1 MSSRYTE
8 GPQWQA
14 YLELMRRRPA
24 AFLQSDYLTII
35 TEKAAVEKY
44 VEETGRQVGVL
55 YKSGYNMLVVDLVQN
70 ESRKLFAYER
80 LIPAAEYGAV
90 AAIAIWNERFVLLKQ
105 YRHALR
111 AEQYAFP
118 RGFGEEGV
126 SAEENVR
133 KEILEELGAEAGE
146 LSCLGTV
153 FADSGLTG
161 NPVKVY
167 MCEVHGVQEKLGYE
181 GITEVTLLSEQEL
194 RQWIAGGRI
203 TDGFTL
209 AAYSLYRCRRESGCI
224 QCP

>member
-1 MSSRYTE
+1 MNSRYTK

-14 YLELMRRRPA
+14 YLELMRQRPA
-24 AFLQSDYLTII
+24 AFLQSDHLAII
-35 TEKAAVEKY
+35 TEEATVEKY

-55 YKSGYNMLVVDLVQN
+55 YKSDYNMLVVDLVQN
-70 ESRKLFAYER
+70 ESRELFAYER
-80 LIPAAEYGAV
+80 FIPIVEYGAV
-90 AAIAIWNERFVLLKQ
+90 VVIPVWNKRFVLLKQ

-118 RGFGEEGV
+118 RGFGEEGI
-126 SAEENVR
+126 SAEENVK
-133 KEILEELGAEAGE
+133 KEISEELGAGAEG

-161 NPVKVY
+161 NPVKIY

-209 AAYSLYRCRRESGCI
+209 AAYSLYRCRRESGGI